1 MVPFIYRC
9 PATGL
14 NVQGLLADDLS
25 ANKSE
30 TYETYETVKC
40 AACSRMHLIHRSTG
54 KILGR
59 EDK

>member
-14 NVQGLLADDLS
+14 NVQGLLADDKS

-30 TYETYETVKC
+30 TYETVKC
-40 AACSRMHLIHRSTG
+40 LACSRLHLIHRSTG
-54 KILGR
+54 KILGH
-59 EDK
+59 EEK